1 MKNKLSNYRSVR
13 YRYLLAL
20 ILGAVILNAC
30 TSEFEFQSK
39 NKPAWLGESIY
50 EQLQQ
55 GYTSESGTVHT
66 FKIFLRLIDD
76 INYTEVLRKTGS
88 KTLFVSD
95 DEAFKRFFA
104 SNNWGVTSYEQ
115 LTISQ
120 KKLILNSAMI
130 NNAYLVELMSNTE
143 GPVDGQ
149 ALRRTTAVSYI
160 DSVTWEVPQN
170 IPLNKNWDFYRDK
183 GMYLLKDA
191 TAIPMLHFLQR
202 QMRFK
207 GVTNDDFNILFNGK
221 VRQDNDAHIYGIK
234 IIARD
239 ITCKNGYIN
248 ILEDVLIPP
257 ANMAEIIRV
266 TPETQFFSKILER
279 YSAPYYSKPATDAY
293 KLLNP
298 AFTDSIFVKRYFA
311 ERSSTGTNGL
321 PGPNLSN
328 PKGVVQAGF
337 LEFDPGW
344 NTYTLSSVGQSNAM
358 QVDMAAM
365 FVPTNETMNNFF
377 QNGGGKFLI
386 EKYKVVD
393 SIPNDVLDDLIRN
406 LMKPSFLGAVPGKFD
421 EVMDDGKEPM
431 GVKKADVV
439 KTFVGN
445 NGVVYVTNKI
455 YAPASY
461 VAVTAPILIHDNT
474 RIFNWGVKSRQFD
487 AYLLS
492 MDSHYSFIVPF
503 DIPDANNPARNSFY
517 YIDPVGFAKTQPE
530 IMKFRFRTPN
540 TVTASVFKYNP
551 ATGEIGDSIRVATAA
566 EINNRMDDMLDYHI
580 VVGDI
585 DDGKK
590 YYRTKGGGQLKITK
604 NGAMKIQGGGNLEI
618 HGVPEVK
625 RTYDQTK
632 ATNGRGN
639 GKTYL
644 IDGTLMPPYHSVYK
658 VLSEEPQ
665 FSEFFKL
672 LQGND
677 EATTV
682 EQDKYAIFYKD
693 KKYSG
698 MDFNVKSFNT
708 FHYSVYIPT
717 NEAVQAAITNG
728 LPTWDLIKQE
738 TDQVLKDSLS
748 SLLVNFLK
756 YHFQDNSI
764 YIDGTTGD
772 KISYETAAY
781 TLSGRKAYYKLGT
794 RLSSNGLTLFPNT
807 NTTAN
812 VVTTN
817 GLYNIMARDYKFNN
831 ADLQKATLIETSS
844 WAVIHQIDNVLLY
857 DASILNKMRQL
868 TTISKAKRKT
878 AKTTRIVK

>member
-1 MKNKLSNYRSVR
+1 MKNKLSTYRSVK

-20 ILGAVILNAC
+20 ILGTAILNSC
-30 TSEFEFQSK
+30 TNEFEFQSK
-39 NKPAWLGESIY
+39 NKPEWLGESIY

-55 GYTSESGTVHT
+55 GYTSEGGTVHT
-66 FKIFLRLIDD
+66 FKTFLRLIDD
-76 INYTEVLRKTGS
+76 IEYTEVLRKTGS

-104 SNNWGVTSYEQ
+104 SNSWGVSSYDQ

-149 ALRRTTAVSYI
+149 ALRRNTAVSYI
-160 DSVTWEVPQN
+160 DSVPWENPENMPQ
-170 IPLNKNWDFYRDK
+170 NKNWDFYRDK

-207 GVTNDDFNILFNGK
+207 GVTNDDFKVIFNGK
-221 VRQDNDAHIYGIK
+221 TRQDNDAHIYGIK

-248 ILEDVLIPP
+248 ILEEVLIPP
-257 ANMAEIIRV
+257 ANMAEMIRV
-266 TPETQFFSKILER
+266 TPETQFFSSILER
-279 YSAPYYSKPATDAY
+279 YSAPYYSKAATDAY

-298 AFTDSIFVKRYFA
+298 SFTDSIFVKRYFA
-311 ERSSTGTNGL
+311 ERSSSGINGL

-328 PKGVVQAGF
+328 PKGVVQAGY

-344 NTYTLSSVGQSNAM
+344 NTYFLNGTSLPNPM

-365 FVPTNETMNNFF
+365 FVPTNETMDNFF
-377 QNGGGKFLI
+377 KNGGGKFLI

-406 LMKPSFLGAVPGKFD
+406 LMKPSFLGAVPGKFG
-421 EVMDDGKEPM
+421 EVMDDGKEPL
-431 GVKKADVV
+431 GVSKGDVV
-439 KTFVGN
+439 KTMVAN
-445 NGVVYVTNKI
+445 NGVVYITNKI
-455 YAPASY
+455 FAPASY

-474 RIFNWGVKSRQFD
+474 RIFNWGVKERQFD

-503 DIPDANNPARNSFY
+503 DVPDNQDPGRNIFY
-517 YIDPVGFAKTQPE
+517 YIDPVGYAKTQPE
-530 IMKFRFRTPN
+530 IMKFRFKKPN
-540 TVTASVFKYNP
+540 SVIASVFKYNP
-551 ATGEIGDSIRVATAA
+551 ATGEVGDSIRPATAA

-585 DDGKK
+585 ENGRK

-604 NGAMKIQGGGNLEI
+604 NGTFKIQGGGNLEI
-618 HGVPEVK
+618 NSTPEVK
-625 RTYDQTK
+625 RSYDQTK

-644 IDGTLMPPYHSVYK
+644 IDGTLMPPYRSVYK
-658 VLSEEPQ
+658 ILSEEPQ
-665 FSEFFKL
+665 FSDFFRL

-677 EATTV
+677 EATSV

-693 KKYSG
+693 KKYAG

-717 NEAVQAAITNG
+717 NEAVQTAIANG

-738 TDQVLKDSLS
+738 TDQLLKDSLT

-764 YIDGTTGD
+764 YIDGSAGD
-772 KISYETAAY
+772 KISFETAAF
-781 TLSGRKAYYKLGT
+781 TLSGKKAYYKLGT
-794 RLSSNGLTLFPNT
+794 RLSPTGLTLYSNA

-812 VVTTN
+812 VVTSN

-831 ADLQKATLIETSS
+831 ADIQKATLIETSS

-857 DASILNKMRQL
+857 DSSIMKKMRQL
-868 TTISKAKRKT
+868 TAISKAKRKT
-878 AKTTRIVK
+878 AKTNRIVK